1 MDVGREILTKILTK
15 GEASMVATS
24 EAVLMG
30 LPLTDL
36 DPRTL
41 SLGAGREG
49 RRERMSPCLCQALYA
64 LAQYQILH
72 FPISFDSEFC
82 SISLIVYASSFQI
95 SNKLTD
101 ILRFSVLSIFIFSL
115 ISHVFCVG

>member
-49 RRERMSPCLCQALYA
+49 SRERMSPCLCQASRA

-82 SISLIVYASSFQI
+82 STSLIVYASSFQI